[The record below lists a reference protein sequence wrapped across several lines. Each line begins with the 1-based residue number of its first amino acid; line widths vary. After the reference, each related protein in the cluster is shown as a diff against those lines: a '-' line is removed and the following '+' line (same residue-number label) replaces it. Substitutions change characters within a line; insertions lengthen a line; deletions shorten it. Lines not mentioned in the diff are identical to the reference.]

1 MRRQRKI
8 KRGARKMA
16 KPLKI
21 QELVKVQGVTIPP
34 DSKVNAAFMQA
45 GNDIQKRYFEAFQR
59 LADQ

>member
-1 MRRQRKI
+1 
-8 KRGARKMA
+8 MA